1 MRRIQRQTEAR
12 ETKGSTFIPYCL
24 ENIVHQYGNNKSSL
38 EENEMGTA
46 MRRRGRGSKNYTSN
60 PKLLS
65 LFLINRRISEP

>member
-38 EENEMGTA
+38 VESELGTA
-46 MRRRGRGSKNYTSN
+46 MRR
-60 PKLLS
+60 
-65 LFLINRRISEP
+65 